1 MRSLPSQKAAT
12 HPFRLLARASES
24 VLPRLTIPSTMT
36 SELNMAGM
44 PVPRRSTSQQRRRN
58 FGCVTEPIWAE
69 SPGWGSRVCSS
80 ASRHMN
86 ESSLTASRPPR
97 VRPPMFRFWK
107 SG

>member
-24 VLPRLTIPSTMT
+24 VLPRLTIPSTMM

-58 FGCVTEPIWAE
+58 FGCATNCFFLIVSNSVNHFVFKPHI
-69 SPGWGSRVCSS
+69 PF
-80 ASRHMN
+80 
-86 ESSLTASRPPR
+86 
-97 VRPPMFRFWK
+97 FRYNTMI
-107 SG
+107 